1 MDQNRLLVVGALLLI
16 AGAVLPF
23 LMIIG
28 ILQSSFLLNFAAY
41 GASIVGL
48 FVGMIGIAMYVNDR
62 DRDQY

>member
-1 MDQNRLLVVGALLLI
+1 MDQNRLLVVGALLLV

-28 ILQSSFLLNFAAY
+28 IVQSSFLLNFAAY
-41 GASIVGL
+41 GASIIGL